1 MAVAGSRPQ
10 LRAHLDALA
19 ADLADEWEPAAL
31 YALLAEEASL
41 AAAEARIKAA
51 RRGHTAAHAA
61 HRAGG
66 LLWWAGRCGRR
77 LRVDIVPLTHVP
89 CLCRGHAATHVP
101 NAQTIC

>member
-19 ADLADEWEPAAL
+19 ADLAEEWEPAAL

-61 HRAGG
+61 RIAGG
-66 LLWWAGRCGRR
+66 LLWWAGRGGRR
-77 LRVDIVPLTHVP
+77 PGQRSRRRSAP
-89 CLCRGHAATHVP
+89 
-101 NAQTIC
+101 